1 MSSHRTPVGKPV
13 ARVDGALK
21 VAGRAE
27 YAADGILN
35 DVAYGVIVPSSVAR
49 GTIERIDVD
58 EAAEQSGVLAVL
70 THLNAPRLAY
80 HEHRGSPDP
89 DCGERL
95 HVLQSPAIHF
105 FGQPV
110 AVVVAETREEAEY
123 AATLLRVQYVQLPVD
138 LELSFER
145 SVTPG
150 SCRGA
155 CADFES
161 DTSRGDADAALGS
174 AAVRL
179 DRLYGIARQNHHPI
193 EPHAAIAAW
202 DGGQLT
208 LRTKSQFVVN
218 ERDEIAAVF
227 GIPADNVRVMS
238 PFVGGAFGSAL
249 RTWPHVVIA
258 ALCARELHRT
268 VSVQLDRRQMATLTG
283 SRPES
288 RQRVALGAARDG
300 RLAAIVHEVVHET
313 SRYEEYVE
321 DVLDVSTY
329 LYSCPN
335 VRTRYRIAPR
345 DVSTPTWMRGPGEAS
360 GIFALECAMDEL
372 AAQLG
377 MDPVELRV
385 RNEPE
390 RDEREGLPFSSR
402 NIKECYRAAA
412 EHFGWA
418 RRTAEPR
425 SMRDGDTLIGWGMAA
440 STYPAYFSD
449 GAEASIRLH
458 RDGTVEVAAASSDM
472 GPGTYTSLTQVA
484 ADAMGVDMERVRVRL
499 GDSTLP
505 RAPSHGGS
513 QTLASVGAAVRAACE
528 AAHQEVRRL
537 GAEDSG
543 FVAALESSDRE
554 SIEVCG
560 RSAASRGSDRF
571 SKHAFG
577 AVFAEVT
584 VDAVSCE
591 LRVRRLVGAY
601 AAGRI
606 VNARL
611 ARSQCIG
618 GMVGGIGMALME
630 ETVLDER
637 DGRIVTGTLAEYLV
651 PVNLDVRGL
660 EVLFIDEQDPHV
672 NTLGVKG
679 IAEIALV
686 GVAPAIANA
695 VYHATGRRI
704 RSLPITLDRL
714 L

>member
-1 MSSHRTPVGKPV
+1 MSSQPKSVGKPV
-13 ARVDGALK
+13 GRLDGPLK
-21 VAGRAE
+21 VTGQAE
-27 YAADGILN
+27 YAADKDPH

-49 GTIERIDVD
+49 GTIERIDAH
-58 EAAEQSGVLAVL
+58 EAAEQPGVVAVL
-70 THLNAPRLAY
+70 THLNAPHLAY
-80 HEHRGSPDP
+80 REHRGSPDP

-95 HVLQSPAIHF
+95 HVLQSAAIHF

-123 AATLLRVQYVQLPVD
+123 AATGVYVQYARLPLD
-138 LELSFER
+138 LELSFEH

-155 CADFES
+155 CSDFAS

-174 AAVRL
+174 AAARL

-202 DGGQLT
+202 DGGQLI
-208 LRTKSQFVVN
+208 LRTKSQFVMN

-227 GIPADNVRVMS
+227 GIPVEDVRVIS

-258 ALCARELHRT
+258 ALCAQELRRP

-288 RQRVALGAARDG
+288 RQRVALGAAHDG

-321 DVLDVSTY
+321 DVLDASTY

-345 DVSTPTWMRGPGEAS
+345 DVSTPTWMRAPGEAS

-377 MDPVELRV
+377 IDPVELRL

-390 RDEREGLPFSSR
+390 RDESEDLPFSSR
-402 NIKECYRAAA
+402 ATRECYRAAA

-418 RRTAEPR
+418 RRTPEPR
-425 SMRDGDTLIGWGMAA
+425 SMRDGDMLIGWGMAA

-449 GAEASIRLH
+449 EAQASIRLH
-458 RDGTVEVAAASSDM
+458 LDGTLEVAAASSDM
-472 GPGTYTSLTQVA
+472 GPGTYTSLAQIA
-484 ADAMGVDMERVRVRL
+484 ADAMGVSVEHVRVQL

-505 RAPSHGGS
+505 HAPSHGGS
-513 QTLASVGAAVRAACE
+513 QTMASVGAAVSAACE
-528 AAHQEVRRL
+528 AAHREVRKL
-537 GAEDSG
+537 GAGEPG
-543 FVAALESSDRE
+543 FVAALKSSNRE

-560 RSAASRGSDRF
+560 RAAPSPGSEQF

-591 LRVRRLVGAY
+591 LRLRRLVGAY

-606 VNARL
+606 VNPRL

-630 ETVLDER
+630 ETVLDDR

-651 PVNLDVRGL
+651 PVNLDVRAL
-660 EVLFIDEQDPHV
+660 EVLFIDEHDPHV

>member
-1 MSSHRTPVGKPV
+1 MSSRPTSVGKPI

-21 VAGRAE
+21 VSGQAR
-27 YAADGILN
+27 YAADDVQD

-49 GTIERIDVD
+49 GHIEEIHTD
-58 EAAEQSGVLAVL
+58 EAAGQPGVLAVL
-70 THLNAPRLAY
+70 THLNAPRLPY

-95 HVLQSPAIHF
+95 HVLKSAAVHF

-110 AVVVAETREEAEY
+110 AVVVAVTREQAEY

-174 AAVRL
+174 AAARL

-193 EPHAAIAAW
+193 EPHGAIAAW
-202 DGGQLT
+202 DGGQLI
-208 LRTKSQFVVN
+208 LRTKSQFVMN
-218 ERDEIAAVF
+218 ERDEIAAIF
-227 GIPADNVRVMS
+227 GIPVEDIRVIS

-258 ALCARELHRT
+258 AMCARELRRP
-268 VSVQLDRRQMATLTG
+268 VAVQLDRRQMATLTG

-345 DVSTPTWMRGPGEAS
+345 DVSTPTWMRAPGEAS

-377 MDPVELRV
+377 VDPIELRL

-402 NIKECYRAAA
+402 SIRECYQAAA

-418 RRTAEPR
+418 RRTPEPR
-425 SMRDGDTLIGWGMAA
+425 SMRDGDMLIGWGMAA

-449 GAEASIRLH
+449 RAQASIRLH
-458 RDGTVEVAAASSDM
+458 LDGTMEVAAASSDM

-484 ADAMGVDMERVRVRL
+484 ADAMGVGVERVRVRL

-505 RAPSHGGS
+505 HAPSHGGS
-513 QTLASVGAAVRAACE
+513 QTMASVGAAVRAACE

-537 GAEDSG
+537 CAGESD
-543 FVAALESSDRE
+543 FVAALKSSNLE
-554 SIEVCG
+554 SIEVRG
-560 RSAASRGSDRF
+560 RAAASQGSERF

-577 AVFAEVT
+577 AVFAEVA

-606 VNARL
+606 VNPRL

-618 GMVGGIGMALME
+618 GMVGGI
-630 ETVLDER
+630 
-637 DGRIVTGTLAEYLV
+637 
-651 PVNLDVRGL
+651 
-660 EVLFIDEQDPHV
+660 EQDPHV